1 MNLTN
6 PTNPITLKR
15 YNATNPTNP
24 TNPTNAITILIVLTL
39 LSYSSTAH
47 AELTNDMSAD
57 VVIGQPDFRTTS
69 AGTTQRNLNA
79 PHGIF
84 TDGQRLFV
92 TEVNNNRVMIWNS
105 IPVLNDAPADIV
117 LGQAVFTTSA
127 AGTGRSGL
135 NGPRGVCYAGGKLFV
150 ADWGNNRIL
159 IWNTLPTVNNAP
171 ADVVV
176 GQPDF
181 DTVSSGVSQSKM
193 YRPNMLHSDGKT
205 LIVPDEYNNRV
216 LIFKSIPVSNGAPA
230 DNVIG
235 QADFTTNSQ
244 GTARDKIDRPNSLFF
259 DSQRLFISEYDNNR
273 ILIYNS
279 IPSFN
284 GAPADIVL
292 GQPDF
297 TTSSSGLGPD
307 RFHIPGKVFSDGK
320 RLYVPDVNN
329 NRILVW
335 NNMPLSNG
343 ASADMVIGQRDFF
356 SNGVNQGGSA
366 NANTISAPI
375 NVTSDGKRLIVSE
388 FTTNNR
394 ALIYNIGGSSIKQG
408 PQFDQGK
415 ALIGKVFNDV
425 NGNGMQDTYEQTNEQ
440 INELT
445 DKRTNELTNER
456 INELTNKRI
465 NELTN
470 KRINELTNKRISEPG
485 IEGVKVATD
494 TGIYA
499 ITDPDGKYHFPYI
512 EVGQHLL
519 KIDESTLPEG
529 STITTDNPYHVTVT
543 EGVLTKVSFAVKLP
557 PERINEQTNKRINEP
572 LLKVSVSQDPVMLK
586 PRLLISHKIVTSEP
600 TTKRTN
606 ELTDKRTNEL
616 IEFTITCNYHPF
628 IVKSNIKLYD
638 KDYNL
643 IKTIDLPNPIPSTY
657 TLPIS
662 DLSFQTNKRINEPT
676 NERIYYQLSVYDKNN
691 KEDRTGVGEIAIK

>member
-1 MNLTN
+1 MNELTN
-6 PTNPITLKR
+6 KR
-15 YNATNPTNP
+15 IKLWTMVYGLS
-24 TNPTNAITILIVLTL
+24 TILSLF
-39 LSYSSTAH
+39 SATAH

-57 VVIGQPDFRTTS
+57 VVIGQRDFRTTS
-69 AGTTQRNLNA
+69 AGTTQHNLNA

-394 ALIYNIGGSSIKQG
+394 ALIYSIGGSSIKQG

-445 DKRTNELTNER
+445 
-456 INELTNKRI
+456 
-465 NELTN
+465 N

-485 IEGVKVATD
+485 IEGVKVVSD

-499 ITDPDGKYHFPYI
+499 ITDSDGKYHFPYI

-557 PERINEQTNKRINEP
+557 PERINEQTNKRINEQTNKRINEP

-586 PRLLISHKIVTSEP
+586 PRLLIAHKIVTSEP
-600 TTKRTN
+600 TNKRTN
-606 ELTDKRTNEL
+606 ELTNKRTNEL

-643 IKTIDLPNPIPSTY
+643 IKTIDLPNPIPSIY
-657 TLPIS
+657 TLP
-662 DLSFQTNKRINEPT
+662 LNELTNQRTNELT